1 MIIRHRRHGSGCWF
15 FSGAHDKATKEF
27 RIISEK
33 RVFESYKLHSYD
45 TCVKSRTMIT
55 TKVWEK
61 S

>member
-27 RIISEK
+27 RIISKK
-33 RVFESYKLHSYD
+33 RVSKSYKLYSYN
-45 TCVKSRTMIT
+45 TCVKGRTMIRT
-55 TKVWEK
+55 IVWEK